1 MQKQLQSVALFSVA
15 AMLTACGS
23 VAIMSK
29 SDLIKQQPEMIIK
42 TDGDFWGL
50 GQDGTFD
57 LTGLYKGQYSRHAS
71 NSSWFD
77 TISTSKGE
85 MAANITNTQN
95 NQMWTM
101 SCSGGGTSVNYM
113 GVQFGGNK
121 PYQCT
126 IFQAG
131 EQVGQF
137 VMQEKSAVIDLS
149 LEKKETGYI
158 EVGDTRFE
166 LETVHTSEGLLMPL
180 ESPLG
185 YSFKHNGREI
195 AAVQTNGMLTV
206 QWLPELTSHEQD
218 VLAIGAIAGALS
230 WRPKE

>member
-71 NSSWFD
+71 NFSWFD

-113 GVQFGGNK
+113 GVNLVVTSLINAPFSKQVNK
-121 PYQCT
+121 WVSSSC
-126 IFQAG
+126 
-131 EQVGQF
+131 
-137 VMQEKSAVIDLS
+137 K
-149 LEKKETGYI
+149 
-158 EVGDTRFE
+158 R
-166 LETVHTSEGLLMPL
+166 
-180 ESPLG
+180 
-185 YSFKHNGREI
+185 NR
-195 AAVQTNGMLTV
+195 
-206 QWLPELTSHEQD
+206 
-218 VLAIGAIAGALS
+218 
-230 WRPKE
+230 R